1 MGADEDSDQEVGDDI
16 TSHPE
21 ASSAAKPTHRTR
33 AAIAKQLKSK
43 AEARVK
49 EANSRLR
56 IRRGS
61 RIPP

>member
-21 ASSAAKPTHRTR
+21 ASSAAKLAHRTR

-43 AEARVK
+43 AEDKVK
-49 EANSRLR
+49 EVNSRLR

-61 RIPP
+61 QIPP